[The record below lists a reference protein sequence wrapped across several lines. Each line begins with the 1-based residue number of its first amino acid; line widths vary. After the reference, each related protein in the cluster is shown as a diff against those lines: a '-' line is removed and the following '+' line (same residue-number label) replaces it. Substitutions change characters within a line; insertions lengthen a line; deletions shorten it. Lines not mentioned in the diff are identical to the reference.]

1 MDFVSSK
8 DISIFFVTETWL
20 TDIVNHTT
28 AIIKTYGYKIHH
40 CFRDLIRGGGVAIIY
55 KPSLKITRVTVNH
68 NSSFES
74 ITAKVKLQ
82 DNSFILCSCIYRADG
97 SIPSFLSDFDNFL
110 GDVFLVAEKILV
122 CGDFNIHL
130 DVNSNDTHQFNDII
144 ESYGL
149 QQLVKQPT
157 HKSGHSLDVVI
168 ASHNIVNEDSVDVLT
183 RYSSQFLTCDH
194 FGILFSLNCCI
205 QLNDDRKIIKF
216 RNYKNINHDNFKHDL
231 ASCISTDPSNS
242 LNFEQ
247 SIMQFNGTCSYLL
260 DKHAPMLVK
269 SIRDVHTSQWFDSD
283 YKAARARRRKAE
295 KDWKKHGLDSDYERF
310 CFLRQKCNDIASKK
324 KESFFKSKLTTY
336 NNSQKNLYNFVNT
349 FLDQT
354 PSVTIPPS
362 DSIQKAVND
371 FNTFFTKKID
381 KIHAAFPKKECKND
395 PTTAPFSGSVLSD
408 FEPTSMDEI
417 TDILKECKIKTS
429 SNDPLPAFL
438 IEDNIDELLPKICE
452 LVNIS
457 LTSGSIDG
465 EKTAHLTPLIKNQS
479 LDSSSFG
486 NYRPIS
492 NLSFISKLIERI
504 VLRRLNKHLT
514 ENKLNIPLQSAYK
527 KNHSCETLMV
537 RIVNDLLIAS
547 DENKATV
554 VMLLDLS
561 AAFDTVYHP
570 KLIKILKQEI
580 GIQGTALKWF
590 ESFICGRCQKVK
602 IQDYESEEI
611 IIKFGVPQGSV
622 LGPVLFNIYIR
633 SIYNT
638 VSDQKFHIHGFAD
651 DHQVYKS
658 FVKQQEYNI
667 MVKELPSLFANIDK
681 WMSSHYLQLNAG
693 KTEIIVF
700 AKPSILSD
708 LKIHGSFITSSAC
721 VRFVSN
727 SKSLGVVLDSQLTM
741 VPQIKRLKR
750 SCFNTMRKI
759 GSMKKFLTSAQCET
773 LIHALV
779 FSSLDYCNALYYGTS
794 SANMKQLQ
802 AIQNRACRIVS
813 GLKKR
818 SSVDAHLQELHWLK
832 VKERIEFKIIL
843 LTFKCL
849 NNLAPSY
856 LSELLQYNNISGSRL
871 PSLKVFNGNS
881 SLGNR
886 AFVSCASQ
894 LWNNLPLEIKQ
905 CCNIELFKKQLK
917 THLFRKCYNIDV

>member
-1 MDFVSSK
+1 
-8 DISIFFVTETWL
+8 
-20 TDIVNHTT
+20 
-28 AIIKTYGYKIHH
+28 
-40 CFRDLIRGGGVAIIY
+40 
-55 KPSLKITRVTVNH
+55 
-68 NSSFES
+68 
-74 ITAKVKLQ
+74 
-82 DNSFILCSCIYRADG
+82 
-97 SIPSFLSDFDNFL
+97 
-110 GDVFLVAEKILV
+110 
-122 CGDFNIHL
+122 
-130 DVNSNDTHQFNDII
+130 
-144 ESYGL
+144 
-149 QQLVKQPT
+149 
-157 HKSGHSLDVVI
+157 
-168 ASHNIVNEDSVDVLT
+168 
-183 RYSSQFLTCDH
+183 
-194 FGILFSLNCCI
+194 
-205 QLNDDRKIIKF
+205 
-216 RNYKNINHDNFKHDL
+216 
-231 ASCISTDPSNS
+231 
-242 LNFEQ
+242 
-247 SIMQFNGTCSYLL
+247 
-260 DKHAPMLVK
+260 
-269 SIRDVHTSQWFDSD
+269 
-283 YKAARARRRKAE
+283 
-295 KDWKKHGLDSDYERF
+295 
-310 CFLRQKCNDIASKK
+310 
-324 KESFFKSKLTTY
+324 
-336 NNSQKNLYNFVNT
+336 
-349 FLDQT
+349 
-354 PSVTIPPS
+354 
-362 DSIQKAVND
+362 
-371 FNTFFTKKID
+371 
-381 KIHAAFPKKECKND
+381 
-395 PTTAPFSGSVLSD
+395 
-408 FEPTSMDEI
+408 MDEI

-527 KNHSCETLMV
+527 KHHSCETLMV

-570 KLIKILKQEI
+570 KLVKILKQEI

-727 SKSLGVVLDSQLTM
+727 SKSLGVVLFFIS
-741 VPQIKRLKR
+741 
-750 SCFNTMRKI
+750 
-759 GSMKKFLTSAQCET
+759 KF
-773 LIHALV
+773 
-779 FSSLDYCNALYYGTS
+779 
-794 SANMKQLQ
+794 
-802 AIQNRACRIVS
+802 
-813 GLKKR
+813 
-818 SSVDAHLQELHWLK
+818 
-832 VKERIEFKIIL
+832 
-843 LTFKCL
+843 
-849 NNLAPSY
+849 
-856 LSELLQYNNISGSRL
+856 
-871 PSLKVFNGNS
+871 
-881 SLGNR
+881 
-886 AFVSCASQ
+886 
-894 LWNNLPLEIKQ
+894 
-905 CCNIELFKKQLK
+905 
-917 THLFRKCYNIDV
+917 